1 MDEMILETKRLVLRK
16 LEQSDFREACKL
28 LQDPEVMYAYEGP
41 LVIRKFRYGWTRCF
55 GGTRMTVS
63 LCGRLSRRVA
73 GSLSGNVASRIKNI
87 TGDGCRKSV
96 ICSGKNFGIKDL
108 PQRQLLLVKSML
120 FRFWILM
127 MFIPLFEIRTWP
139 PRMWHDETE

>member
-1 MDEMILETKRLVLRK
+1 MDEMILETERLVLRK

-28 LQDPEVMYAYEGP
+28 LP

-127 MFIPLFEIRTWP
+127 MFIPLFEIRTWL

>member
-1 MDEMILETKRLVLRK
+1 MDEMILETERLVLRK

-28 LQDPEVMYAYEGP
+28 LQDPEVMYAYEGAFSDQEVQVW
-41 LVIRKFRYGWTRCF
+41 LDKMFRRYENDGFALWAVVEK
-55 GGTRMTVS
+55 GSGE
-63 LCGRLSRRVA
+63 LIGQCG
-73 GSLSGNVASRIKNI
+73 I
-87 TGDGCRKSV
+87 TYQEYNGRKSV

-108 PQRQLLLVKSML
+108 LQRQLLLVKSML

>member
-1 MDEMILETKRLVLRK
+1 MILETERLVLRK

-28 LQDPEVMYAYEGP
+28 LQDPEVMYAYEGAFSDQEVQVW
-41 LVIRKFRYGWTRCF
+41 LDKMFRRYENDGFALWAVVEK
-55 GGTRMTVS
+55 GS
-63 LCGRLSRRVA
+63 

-108 PQRQLLLVKSML
+108 LQRQLLLVKSML